1 MITIISCICPLRR
14 GIKFEELCAG
24 IQKANVATPTAPF
37 PPTPTGMIMAAAAT
51 PRNSNTTD
59 EPSASFPQDEGEV
72 STVVTTDQYRVTM
85 VVANMPG
92 WVGLTTITILVIP
105 LSA

>member
-1 MITIISCICPLRR
+1 M
-14 GIKFEELCAG
+14 
-24 IQKANVATPTAPF
+24 ATPTAPF

-72 STVVTTDQYRVTM
+72 STVLTTDRYRVTM

-92 WVGLTTITILVIP
+92 WVRLTTILVIP
-105 LSA
+105 LSAWFCLGRWESGRLGRLLKRAR